1 LIDDRLAA
9 AAAPRSTRTAA
20 SPSLVF
26 LPLFAPFGISGGYVG
41 VTLAF
46 LLGRAGLSTLQI
58 TTIIAGTLW
67 VQTWKVLWAPVIDTL
82 GNPKLWYG
90 VGAAAVGATILA
102 MSVLPANARGV
113 PAITSLALL
122 SSAASTLV
130 SMSSEI
136 FMAQSVPPE
145 LRGRASGWSQAGNLG
160 GNGVGGG
167 LGLLLAEHVAQP
179 WVSGAV
185 LAAICLACWGCVRYV
200 PAARRTH
207 VAAPSYLAQLR
218 GVVRDVWDV
227 ARSRAGTLAL
237 VLMVLPIA
245 SGAAPWSA
253 IAGEWRAS
261 ADLVAIV
268 NGVVGGLASAA
279 GALVGGYVCDRTS
292 PIRAYCAFG
301 LVVGAITVVMAWF
314 PRTPATFV
322 VFTLAYNAVVGCGFA
337 AYVAIVLQAIGQRSA
352 ATNFNLMAAL
362 ANVPLAI
369 MTSFDGWVHDRFG
382 TDAMLYGELALPAV
396 AIAGFAVLVVA
407 TRPSAGARRAGA
419 APSDPRFPNG

>member
-1 LIDDRLAA
+1 MTQLMPTAA
-9 AAAPRSTRTAA
+9 TSRPLRAAAP
-20 SPSLVF
+20 PSLVF

-46 LLGRAGLSTLQI
+46 LLSRAGLSTLEI

-67 VQTWKVLWAPVIDTL
+67 VQTWKVLWAPVIDTV

-90 VGAAAVGATILA
+90 MGAAAVGATILA
-102 MSVLPANARGV
+102 MSVLPMTASSV
-113 PAITSLALL
+113 PAITTLALL
-122 SSAASTLV
+122 SSAASTLI

-136 FMAQSVPPE
+136 FMAQSVAPE
-145 LRGRASGWSQAGNLG
+145 MRGRASGWSQAGNLG
-160 GNGVGGG
+160 GSGVGGG
-167 LGLLLAEHVAQP
+167 LGLVLAEHVAQP

-185 LAAICLACWGCVRYV
+185 LALICLACWGCVHFV
-200 PAARRTH
+200 PPARRTH
-207 VAAPSYLAQLR
+207 IAAPSYLAQLR
-218 GVVRDVWDV
+218 GVARDVWEV

-237 VLMVLPIA
+237 ILMVLPIA

-253 IAGEWRAS
+253 IAGEWGAG

-279 GALVGGYVCDRTS
+279 GALVGGYICDRTS
-292 PIRAYCAFG
+292 VIRAYCAFG
-301 LVVGAITVVMAWF
+301 LVVGAIAVVMAWC

-352 ATNFNLMAAL
+352 ATNFNLMAAI
-362 ANVPLAI
+362 ANVPLAV

-396 AIAGFAVLVVA
+396 TIAAFAAFVVA
-407 TRPSAGARRAGA
+407 TRPSAGARSA
-419 APSDPRFPNG
+419 AEASLVE